1 VGLANK
7 ILLKGDEA
15 VKAILAEAKAEA
27 KASKKALIDEADLDA
42 KSRVELIKN
51 EVDNEII
58 TKERLLVFERR
69 QAELLAK
76 QNTIN
81 EIFTE
86 VRTRIEALEGNDL
99 LEYVTNQIKKEK
111 VNKDEVM
118 KVNKDNYERYLKAL
132 STKEKANLVSLD
144 KLNKKLDANFKLSS
158 EPAEISNGFILEGE
172 YFDINFAIEEVIEKL
187 KRKHE
192 RQLVKELFE

>member
-1 VGLANK
+1 MGLANK